1 MQEVE
6 ITLGR
11 LLRVYWLFVWR
22 AAIGSALIG
31 AVVGFVIGF
40 IMGAAGAARE
50 QVVLTTSI
58 AGAIVGLIWS
68 LAVLKMALE
77 KPYKGF
83 RIALIAQDA
92 A

>member
-1 MQEVE
+1 
-6 ITLGR
+6 
-11 LLRVYWLFVWR
+11 
-22 AAIGSALIG
+22 
-31 AVVGFVIGF
+31 
-40 IMGAAGAARE
+40 MGAAGAARE